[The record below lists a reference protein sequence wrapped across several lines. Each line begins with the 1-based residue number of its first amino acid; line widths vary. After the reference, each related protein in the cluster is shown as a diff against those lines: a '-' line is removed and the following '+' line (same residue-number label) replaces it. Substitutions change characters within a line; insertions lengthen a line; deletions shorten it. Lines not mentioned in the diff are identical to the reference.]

1 MLITGPED
9 APRTLALAH
18 GAAQPMDAPAMELLA
33 AGLAQAGVR
42 VVRFEFP
49 YMRRRRASGRGGA
62 PDRQPV
68 LEETWRAVISQV
80 AAGLAGGAGSLA
92 IGGRSL
98 GGRIASLVADEC
110 GVGALVCFAYP
121 FHPPGRPDKLRTA
134 HLAELRTR
142 TLILQGERDPFG
154 NRAEVPGYRLSAALT
169 VHWIADGDHGFKP
182 RKRSGR
188 TLEQNT
194 AEAAAQAAAFLTAS
208 GERHEY

>member
-1 MLITGPED
+1 MELLITGP
-9 APRTLALAH
+9 AAARHTLVLAH
-18 GAAQPMDAPAMELLA
+18 GAGQAMDADAMELLA
-33 AGLAQAGVR
+33 GALAQAGVR

-49 YMRRRRASGRGGA
+49 YMQRRRATGRAGG

-68 LEETWRAVISQV
+68 LEETWRAVIAQV
-80 AAGLAGGAGSLA
+80 AADHTGEGAAGLA
-92 IGGRSL
+92 IGGRSM

-110 GVGALVCFAYP
+110 GVAALVCFAYP

-134 HLAELRTR
+134 HLAELRTP

-154 NRAEVPGYRLSAALT
+154 TREEVAGYRLSAAAM
-169 VHWIADGDHGFKP
+169 VQWIGDGDHGFKP

-194 AEAAAQAAAFLTAS
+194 AEAVARTVTFL
-208 GERHEY
+208 GD

>member
-1 MLITGPED
+1 MELLITGP
-9 APRTLALAH
+9 AAARHTLVLAH
-18 GAAQPMDAPAMELLA
+18 GAGQAMDADAMELLA
-33 AGLAQAGVR
+33 GALAQAGVR

-49 YMRRRRASGRGGA
+49 YMQRRRATGRAGG

-68 LEETWRAVISQV
+68 LEETWRAVIAQV
-80 AAGLAGGAGSLA
+80 AADHSGGGAAGLA
-92 IGGRSL
+92 IGGRSM

-110 GVGALVCFAYP
+110 GVAALVCYAYP

-134 HLAELRTR
+134 HLAELRTP

-154 NRAEVPGYRLSAALT
+154 TREEVAGYRLSPAVT
-169 VHWIADGDHGFKP
+169 VQWIGDGDHGFKP

-194 AEAAAQAAAFLTAS
+194 AEAVARTVTFL
-208 GERHEY
+208 GD